1 MTDLKM
7 KDTKSVPEN
16 TLLKTHCCVGGAKQ
30 EFSYANNM
38 EKWTDRE
45 IFGERRGNCSRH
57 GVIRGEV
64 TSVVLIG

>member
-7 KDTKSVPEN
+7 KDTKTVPEN

-30 EFSYANNM
+30 EFSYTKNM

-45 IFGERRGNCSRH
+45 IFGERRGNCSRD
-57 GVIRGEV
+57 GVGRGEV
-64 TSVVLIG
+64 TSVVLTG